1 MASFK
6 IMLIEHKRRADKTYP
21 LAMRITA
28 DRLSKYIYMNVYLLA
43 DQWDESNQK
52 VRKNHPNA
60 TLINT
65 FLQDKLLEAQK
76 VYLNQEVRK
85 KSTTTGELKKRI
97 KNQRT
102 GTTFFQFAQDYL
114 DMLSTAGKIKV
125 YKSDN
130 SRINN
135 FKEFRK
141 SEDLHFEDVTTEL
154 LKQFIS
160 WLQGKKESK
169 PRSIVNHLIL
179 IRTLYNKA
187 IGDNIV
193 EQNYYPFG
201 RGKLTI
207 RIPESQKIGLNEDEI
222 KKIENLDLSKNPNL
236 KHARNVFLVSFYL
249 AGIRIGDL
257 LRLKWADFKNGRLHY
272 IMGKNNKPG
281 SIKINEKV
289 MEILA
294 QYEPD
299 KPSPKALVFPD
310 LTTANVKDPVDLER
324 KVNTATKNLN
334 TRLKKIATLAT
345 IDKNMFNHIARHSF
359 GNIAGDK
366 IPLPVLKNLYRH
378 SSIITTANYQQSF
391 TKGC

>member
-135 FKEFRK
+135 FREFRK